1 MFLRIK
7 LELTGIEVE
16 HGALAII
23 PKAFKTL
30 MEVVEKEIIVI
41 SKLHKVLVLKEVE
54 MWLLFWGRLLYL
66 FGEN

>member
-16 HGALAII
+16 LGALAII

-54 MWLLFWGRLLYL
+54 M
-66 FGEN
+66 